1 MFKIIV
7 LLSLETYIESIKKS
21 RFFKKL
27 LFSSS
32 YFVVEMADALS
43 VLRQYYIDG
52 RLHEIVEKDDKI
64 IFGDFA
70 WPKTAKT
77 NYLIYR

>member
-1 MFKIIV
+1 
-7 LLSLETYIESIKKS
+7 
-21 RFFKKL
+21 
-27 LFSSS
+27 
-32 YFVVEMADALS
+32 MADALS

-52 RLHEIVEKDDKI
+52 RLHEIVESDDKI

-77 NYLIYR
+77 NYLIYRSVNQFY